1 MNPELPTGD
10 GRKHL
15 LDIFRKLTSNCS
27 KKIVARA
34 LISKNQVACHLPGT
48 HDISSMDNNKLG
60 TKPHY
65 QILDGLRGVAA
76 IFVVCFHLAEPLSS
90 SHLDN
95 VVNHGYLAVDFFFL
109 LSGYVIG
116 YAYDD
121 RWGKLTIGGFLRRR
135 LERLQPL
142 VVLGMTL
149 GAIGFYFTDSTIW
162 PLIHTVPLW
171 KLMVVM
177 LIGYTILPIP
187 LSMDIRGWQEMHPL
201 NSVGW
206 SLFFEYIANILY
218 ALGLRKLSNQALAC
232 FVVLAGAVLVQFAV
246 TNANGDVTGGWTLNA
261 EHMRV
266 GITRTLFPFFAG
278 LLLSRLARPA
288 RIKNAF
294 LGCSLLVVAV
304 LLMPRIGG
312 ASHLWMNGLYEAFCI
327 IVVFPL
333 IVYVGASGVVHGQT
347 EDKICQ
353 FLGNL
358 SYPLYMTHYVLVYFY
373 VAWVS
378 NHSGITLRQAWPQA
392 LLTFSGAI
400 VLAYASLK
408 LYDEP
413 VRAWLRKKLK

>member
-1 MNPELPTGD
+1 MLNSLPLMN
-10 GRKHL
+10 
-15 LDIFRKLTSNCS
+15 
-27 KKIVARA
+27 
-34 LISKNQVACHLPGT
+34 
-48 HDISSMDNNKLG
+48 NNKLG

-65 QILDGLRGVAA
+65 QLLDGLRGIAA
-76 IFVVCFHLAEPLSS
+76 IIVVFFHLTEPLAS

-109 LSGYVIG
+109 LSGFVIG

-121 RWGKLTIGGFLRRR
+121 RWDNLTIGGFLRRR
-135 LERLQPL
+135 FERLQPL

-162 PLIHTVPLW
+162 PLIHTVPIW
-171 KLMVVM
+171 KLIIVM
-177 LIGYTILPIP
+177 LIGYTLLPLP

-206 SLFFEYIANILY
+206 SLFFEYLVNILY
-218 ALGLRKLSNQALAC
+218 ALALRKLPNKTLAGL
-232 FVVLAGAVLVQFAV
+232 VVLAGAVLLYFAV
-246 TNANGDVTGGWTLNA
+246 TNPNGDVTGGWTLNA
-261 EHMRV
+261 EHMRI
-266 GITRTLFPFFAG
+266 GIIRTLFPFFTG
-278 LLLSRLARPA
+278 LLLSRVSRPGY
-288 RIKNAF
+288 IKNAF
-294 LGCSLLVVAV
+294 LWSSLLVAVV

-312 ASHLWMNGLYEAFCI
+312 AEHLWMNGLYEAFCI
-327 IVVFPL
+327 IIVFPL
-333 IVYVGASGVVHGQT
+333 IVYIGASGVVRSQT

-378 NHSGITLRQAWPQA
+378 NHKGITLWQAWPYA

-400 VLAYASLK
+400 VLAYASLT

-413 VRAWLRKKLK
+413 VRAWLRRVLK

>member
-1 MNPELPTGD
+1 MNQ
-10 GRKHL
+10 
-15 LDIFRKLTSNCS
+15 N
-27 KKIVARA
+27 V
-34 LISKNQVACHLPGT
+34 
-48 HDISSMDNNKLG
+48 LG

-65 QILDGLRGVAA
+65 QVLDALRGVAA
-76 IFVVCFHLAEPLSS
+76 VIVVFFHLAEPLST
-90 SHLDN
+90 SHLNN

-121 RWGKLTIGGFLRRR
+121 RWSKMTFGSFLRRR

-142 VVLGMTL
+142 VILGMTL
-149 GAIGFYFTDSTIW
+149 GAIGFYFCDSTIW
-162 PLIHTVPLW
+162 PGIHAIPVW
-171 KLMVVM
+171 KLLVVL

-206 SLFFEYIANILY
+206 SLFFEYVANILY
-218 ALGLRKLSNQALAC
+218 ALGLRKLSKRALAI
-232 FVVLAGAVLVQFAV
+232 FVALAAGLLVHFAV
-246 TNANGDVTGGWTLNA
+246 TNPNGDVTGGWTLNY
-261 EHMRV
+261 EHMRI

-278 LLLSRLARPA
+278 LLLARLARPT

-294 LGCSLLVVAV
+294 WWCSLMVVAT

-312 ASHLWMNGLYEAFCI
+312 ADHLWVNGLYEAFCI
-327 IVVFPL
+327 IVIFPA
-333 IVYVGASGVVHGQT
+333 IVYIGASGVVHNAT
-347 EDKICQ
+347 ETKVCK
-353 FLGNL
+353 FLGDL

-378 NHSGITLRQAWPQA
+378 NHSGITLAQAWPRA
-392 LLTFSGAI
+392 LLTFAGAI
-400 VLAYASLK
+400 VLAYVSLK

-413 VRAWLRKKLK
+413 VRAWLRRKWK

>member
-232 FVVLAGAVLVQFAV
+232 FVVLARAVLVQFAV
-246 TNANGDVTGGWTLNA
+246 TNANGDVTGGWTLNV

-278 LLLSRLARPA
+278 LLLSRVARPA

-333 IVYVGASGVVHGQT
+333 IVYIGASGVVHGQT